1 MPHKQINDQELINL
15 PILFIK
21 SFTHPSSQRLYS
33 IDVSSQDYILL
44 ILICLHP
51 NFQFPILENYLHC
64 YNIFLLLHRSG
75 WSSHPI
81 CITYGLSNGCYSWMI
96 PFTPDNRFYIY
107 VYTDRPRRS
116 IRSYKPNPKYLGWA
130 CT

>member
-51 NFQFPILENYLHC
+51 NFQFPILQTYLHFHK
-64 YNIFLLLHRSG
+64 IFFLWLQLDGVH
-75 WSSHPI
+75 
-81 CITYGLSNGCYSWMI
+81 TL
-96 PFTPDNRFYIY
+96 YI
-107 VYTDRPRRS
+107 
-116 IRSYKPNPKYLGWA
+116 
-130 CT
+130 